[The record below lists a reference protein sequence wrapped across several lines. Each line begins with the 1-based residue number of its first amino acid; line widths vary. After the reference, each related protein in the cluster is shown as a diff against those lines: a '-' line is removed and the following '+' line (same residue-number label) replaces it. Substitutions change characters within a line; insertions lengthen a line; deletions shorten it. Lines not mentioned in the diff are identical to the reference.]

1 MMEKISV
8 VVPVYNSQKTLGM
21 LCYYLQETL
30 NKLNLDFEII
40 LVDDGS
46 KDDSFSKMLDLH
58 RMEPRIKII
67 QLKRNYGQQNAIMC
81 GLRYATGTYTVIM
94 DDDLQ
99 NPPEEIVKL
108 WQKIRE
114 GYDVVYGLPSLAAK
128 KDQRYRYWGAVLRDL
143 LFNLMI
149 NKPAGIKVSSFRI
162 LHKNLLAKIIVDR
175 TSFVY
180 ISAIIFK
187 HRVKVANIEV
197 NHHKRESGHSNYSIL
212 KLVRLYLKILLNYG
226 PGISKFARTTRPQ
239 YEIANNKL

>member
-1 MMEKISV
+1 MMEKMSV
-8 VVPVYNSQKTLGM
+8 VVPVYNSQKTLEK
-21 LCYYLQETL
+21 LCYSLKEAL

-46 KDDSFSKMLDLH
+46 KDDSFGKMLELH
-58 RMEPRIKII
+58 RVELRIKVI

-81 GLRYATGTYTVIM
+81 GLRYATGNYTVIM

-108 WQKIRE
+108 WQKIQE
-114 GYDVVYGLPSLAAK
+114 GYDVVYGLPPLSTK
-128 KDQRYRYWGAVLRDL
+128 KVQGYRYWGGVLRDL

-162 LHKNLLAKIIVDR
+162 LRQDLVAKIIEDR

-187 HRVKVANIEV
+187 QRVVVGNIEV
-197 NHHKRESGHSNYSIL
+197 EHHKRESGQSNYSIL

-226 PGISKFARTTRPQ
+226 PGIAKFARTTPPQ
-239 YEIANNKL
+239 YEIAEIKR